1 MRLLFSLRL
10 AASILVLSTAYAQE
24 TINYGSISGR
34 VTDPSGAVVA
44 DANVTARH
52 NETNLTSVAVTDR
65 EGRFR
70 LPYLRLGAYSITVH
84 RQGFADVTFAHHRWS
99 AFDLRP
105 SLSKR
110 RGVSHS
116 RRKQR
121 Y

>member
-1 MRLLFSLRL
+1 
-10 AASILVLSTAYAQE
+10 
-24 TINYGSISGR
+24 
-34 VTDPSGAVVA
+34 
-44 DANVTARH
+44 
-52 NETNLTSVAVTDR
+52 
-65 EGRFR
+65 
-70 LPYLRLGAYSITVH
+70 LGAYSITVH